1 MNTETIFTSYQP
13 VARYWQTVELA
24 IGAKPTPSVTLRG
37 IDVFLIKQIA
47 AYYPTPPQVLDLAAS
62 ATLGASSAAWATPEA
77 ATMRVITPYAPSAE
91 EWQDWLAHY
100 LKGLAA
106 EAEKVHLHIMPSAHT
121 VDWQALQP
129 HLDILI
135 PLFVI
140 VALSADFSQREQ
152 IAQLSELFT
161 AQPFAIFF
169 VLPFGKVGE
178 DEHLTAALQACAANP
193 AFHFRLG
200 REISAMFAASQIGI
214 FYPCINLH
222 LPEILKRLQTLYEG
236 NFNFAALLDDN
247 TALRMRLRQSEVR
260 LAHYEQLISQHTE
273 QLASH
278 QAAQQALE
286 AQPAALAHP
295 PPEAPPLA
303 LPESVEIP
311 LPLPLPPTLPPLDGK
326 QAPLH
331 RSVVDKVRIGLSGV
345 ALRLNQKGAARFLYP
360 RRLNPYAAQII
371 ECAIPEMMV
380 TGEMYDALLNVR
392 NTGIGTWYPAQRTP
406 HCVNISYHWLD
417 SRGKMLLKEGLRTPL
432 PREIAPDEQVVLP
445 FQIIAPNKHGLYR
458 LQVDLV
464 HEGVHWLGEFAEF
477 PSYPIKVVIA

>member
-13 VARYWQTVELA
+13 VARYWQMVELA
-24 IGAKPTPSVTLRG
+24 IGAKPTPSVALRG

-47 AYYPTPPQVLDLAAS
+47 TYYPTPPQVLDLAAS
-62 ATLGASSAAWATPEA
+62 ATLGASSAAWAAPEA
-77 ATMRVITPYAPSAE
+77 ATMRVITPHAPSAE
-91 EWQDWLAHY
+91 EWQDWLARY

-106 EAEKVHLHIMPSAHT
+106 EAEKVHLHTMPSAQT
-121 VDWQALQP
+121 ADWQALQP
-129 HLDILI
+129 HLDILT

-152 IAQLSELFT
+152 ITQLSALFT

-214 FYPCINLH
+214 FYPRINLH
-222 LPEILKRLQTLYEG
+222 LPEILKRLHTLYEG

-247 TALRMRLRQSEVR
+247 TALRIRLRQSEVR
-260 LAHYEQLISQHTE
+260 LAHYEQLISQHAE

-286 AQPAALAHP
+286 AQLAALAHP
-295 PPEAPPLA
+295 PPEATPLA
-303 LPESVEIP
+303 LPEPVEIA
-311 LPLPLPPTLPPLDGK
+311 LPPPPPPPLPPLDGK
-326 QAPLH
+326 QAPPH

-345 ALRLNQKGAARFLYP
+345 ALRLNQKGAARFFYP

-371 ECAIPEMMV
+371 ECAMPEMMV

-417 SRGKMLLKEGLRTPL
+417 SRGKMLLKEGFRTPL

-445 FQIIAPNKHGLYR
+445 FQIVAPNKHGLYR

-464 HEGVHWLGEFAEF
+464 HEGVRWLGEFAEF

>member
-1 MNTETIFTSYQP
+1 MNIETIFTSYQP
-13 VARYWQTVELA
+13 VARYWQMVELA
-24 IGAKPTPSVTLRG
+24 ISAKPTPPVALRG
-37 IDVFLIKQIA
+37 IDVFLLKQIA
-47 AYYPTPPQVLDLAAS
+47 AYYPMPPQVLDLAAK

-77 ATMRVITPYAPSAE
+77 AAVRVITPHVPSPDE
-91 EWQDWLAHY
+91 EWQAWLAHY
-100 LKGLAA
+100 LNGLAA
-106 EAEKVHLHIMPSAHT
+106 EAEKVHLQAMPSAQ
-121 VDWQALQP
+121 VADWQALQP
-129 HLDILI
+129 HLDTLT
-135 PLFVI
+135 PLFVV
-140 VALSADFSQREQ
+140 VALSTDFSQREQ
-152 IAQLSELFT
+152 IAQLSALFT

-178 DEHLTAALQACAANP
+178 DEHVAAALQACAARP

-214 FYPCINLH
+214 FYPRINLH
-222 LPEILKRLQTLYEG
+222 IPEILKRLHTLYEG

-247 TALRMRLRQSEVR
+247 AALRMRLRQSEVR
-260 LAHYEQLISQHTE
+260 LVHYEQLISQHTA

-286 AQPAALAHP
+286 AQLAALAHP

-303 LPESVEIP
+303 LPEP
-311 LPLPLPPTLPPLDGK
+311 LEMPLPPPPPPPPLDGK
-326 QAPLH
+326 QAPPK
-331 RSVVDKVRIGLSGV
+331 RSTLDKIRVGLSSL
-345 ALRLNQKGAARFLYP
+345 ALQLNQKGIARYLYP

-380 TGEMYDALLNVR
+380 AGEMYDALLNVR

-406 HCVNISYHWLD
+406 YCVNISYHWLD
-417 SRGKMLLKEGLRTPL
+417 ARGKLFLKEGLRTPL
-432 PREIAPDEQVVLP
+432 PHEIMPDHQVVLP
-445 FQIIAPNKHGLYR
+445 FQIIAPSKFGMYR

-464 HEGVHWLGEFAEF
+464 HEGVRWLGEFADF